1 MLSLAL
7 LGTLLSTA
15 PVPLQDWYAD
25 HLATQR
31 TGMWVLGGW
40 AVANMGVGAVGWA
53 TAQDSRSRSFH
64 LGNLAWNTVNLA
76 LAGAGLWSA
85 LKAPGAVPDARTLLQ
100 TSEFQEKLFFVNAAL
115 DVAYLATAAFL
126 WQRGDAQGDPR
137 LVGFGQALLLQG
149 AFLLVFDTAM
159 GALNVR
165 LTHAL
170 LDRVSI
176 SPLGVSGTF

>member
-7 LGTLLSTA
+7 LGTLLAAA
-15 PVPLQDWYAD
+15 PDALPSWYAD

-31 TGMWVLGGW
+31 TGTWILGGW
-40 AVANMGVGAVGWA
+40 AVANMGAGAVGWA
-53 TAQDSRSRSFH
+53 TATDPRIRSFH
-64 LGNLAWNTVNLA
+64 VGNLAWNTVNLA
-76 LAGAGLWSA
+76 LAGVGLWSV
-85 LKAPGAVPDARTLLQ
+85 LKNPGPLPDARTLLVE
-100 TSEFQEKLFFVNAAL
+100 SEFQEKLFLVNAAL

-126 WQRGDAQGDPR
+126 WQRGDARGDPR

-159 GALNVR
+159 GVLNVR

-170 LDRVSI
+170 LDRVTI
-176 SPLGVSGTF
+176 SPAGISGVF